1 MVLGSPGAEP
11 SARSSALVGMAVA
24 ALRAGNVV
32 QARQMLNDRLAQD
45 PTDANALAILADI
58 ASGQQS
64 IEEATILLQRA
75 VAADPSPQRRLAL
88 IDHLRQHGAP
98 ALALDQLE
106 QLPQDVREEFEVRIM
121 EAAVVA
127 ALGLHERQ
135 IKIYRAMLRNCP
147 SATGLWVSLG
157 NVLNTVGRSAEAAK
171 SLARAVRS
179 EPTCG
184 QAYWALANLKSF
196 RFSNR
201 ELVQMRSVL
210 RQKLSDQDSLN
221 IHFALGK
228 AYEDRGDY
236 EESFHHYSQ
245 ANAIRWKEFGS
256 DRIAVSALVDESIAA
271 FTPEFFARNA
281 DSGCPEEGPI
291 FVLGLHRSGSTLI
304 EQILASHSLVEGT
317 TELVVMK
324 SIRDR
329 HTRTTGKSAP
339 SAIAE
344 LKPSEFRR
352 IGEEYLERTRP
363 FRKTDRPYFVDKLPG
378 NWTSLALIRVALPKA
393 RIIDARRHPMAC
405 GFSNFKQNYA
415 SGVGFSYSLP
425 AIGSYYRD
433 YWRLMRHFDAVQ
445 PGVVCRMINEQLI
458 DDPPSEVR
466 RMLTHLG
473 LPFEASCLEFYKTD
487 RAVRTP
493 SAEQVR
499 RPIYRDGV
507 DLWRHYERWLGPL
520 RDNLGPALADWAE

>member
-135 IKIYRAMLRNCP
+135 IKIYRAVLRNCP
-147 SATGLWVSLG
+147 SATGVWVSLG
-157 NVLNTVGRSAEAAK
+157 NALNTVGRSAEAAK

-291 FVLGLHRSGSTLI
+291 FVLGLHRS
-304 EQILASHSLVEGT
+304 
-317 TELVVMK
+317 
-324 SIRDR
+324 
-329 HTRTTGKSAP
+329 
-339 SAIAE
+339 
-344 LKPSEFRR
+344 
-352 IGEEYLERTRP
+352 
-363 FRKTDRPYFVDKLPG
+363 
-378 NWTSLALIRVALPKA
+378 
-393 RIIDARRHPMAC
+393 
-405 GFSNFKQNYA
+405 
-415 SGVGFSYSLP
+415 
-425 AIGSYYRD
+425 
-433 YWRLMRHFDAVQ
+433 
-445 PGVVCRMINEQLI
+445 
-458 DDPPSEVR
+458 
-466 RMLTHLG
+466 
-473 LPFEASCLEFYKTD
+473 
-487 RAVRTP
+487 
-493 SAEQVR
+493 
-499 RPIYRDGV
+499 
-507 DLWRHYERWLGPL
+507 
-520 RDNLGPALADWAE
+520 